1 MSDPPDPLDE
11 GKRSYNE
18 QAERAERIASRLRNL
33 DLADRL
39 RVLAAEWRKRASK
52 SRRP

>member
-1 MSDPPDPLDE
+1 MSEPRDLLDE

-18 QAERAERIASRLRNL
+18 QADRAERIASKLRNR

-39 RVLAAEWRKRASK
+39 RALAAEWRKRAFRSN
-52 SRRP
+52 RP